1 VSVEIAAALRRN
13 IPVVP
18 LLVDGARFPLADQLP
33 DSIKPLARRNAVEVR
48 NAQFRRD
55 VQALTDEIRR
65 VIESKQVW
73 LVRWV
78 LAAIDIMR
86 RRWGVV
92 TAAAL
97 VGLLSGLTTFYVFS
111 PVTVDANKVATEKA
125 AADAKAVAN
134 RAAAEKVAAD
144 TDAATKAAAEKAALQ
159 KAAEAKIAA
168 DRAAEKAAAER
179 DAAQKAAADKAAA
192 DKAAAEKTAAEK
204 TAADK
209 AAAAQKAAAEEV
221 TAEKKVQALNKF
233 ITKRNRDI
241 LTNDI
246 SIDGKIG
253 TSQSDIGACAVQCD
267 DTPACKVF
275 SFDHVLNKCYLKTNV
290 ATSVIDPQS
299 TIAVK
304 SPLQLPNASSATA
317 DIELKRN
324 TRIMNND
331 PPVSRKRVT
340 DFNSCKAT
348 CLDSLSCVAF
358 TFLKAARDENC
369 EMFDGLKSFL
379 SDDSA
384 DSGYKSQSR

>member
-1 VSVEIAAALRRN
+1 
-13 IPVVP
+13 VP
-18 LLVDGARFPLADQLP
+18 LLVDGARFPLVNQLP

-78 LAAIDIMR
+78 LAAIDIVR

-179 DAAQKAAADKAAA
+179 DAAQKVAADKDAKAAADKDAAEKTAADKAAA
-192 DKAAAEKTAAEK
+192 DKAAAEKTAA
-204 TAADK
+204 DK
-209 AAAAQKAAAEEV
+209 ATAAQKAAAEEV

-233 ITKRNRDI
+233 ITRRNRDI

-246 SIDGKIG
+246 WIDGKIG

-304 SPLQLPNASSATA
+304 SPLQLPNASTATA

-331 PPVSRKRVT
+331 PPVSRKKVT

-379 SDDSA
+379 SDNSA